1 MLVLLQSKFVTCRNG
16 ANNFAIYFRVIL
28 LLWTLQSE
36 NEDSHVDVGTWK
48 SVHYACAKS
57 GKTIFKIYCCTVRKW
72 NPKVLSK
79 KMVILDIYGIKAWI
93 HGMNFYRWISY
104 NFFRVCFKRLS
115 VYQVFRMFFLVCL
128 LFCIQAG

>member
-1 MLVLLQSKFVTCRNG
+1 MPFIFEWFYYYGLYNRKTRTAMLT
-16 ANNFAIYFRVIL
+16 
-28 LLWTLQSE
+28 
-36 NEDSHVDVGTWK
+36 
-48 SVHYACAKS
+48 SVHENLYITLAQS
-57 GKTIFKIYCCTVRKW
+57 RENHFPNFFCTVRKW

-128 LFCIQAG
+128 LFCIQAVQKQVRKVREWEFFIL